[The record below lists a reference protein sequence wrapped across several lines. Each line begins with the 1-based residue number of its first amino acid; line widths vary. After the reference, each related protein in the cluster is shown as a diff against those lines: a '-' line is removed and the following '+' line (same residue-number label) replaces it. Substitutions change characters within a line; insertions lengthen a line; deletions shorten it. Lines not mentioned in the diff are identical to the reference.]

1 MAQLLVI
8 DDDRSII
15 DSFRILF
22 EGTHSVIGAYNG
34 TEALQELSEH
44 KVDLIFLDYRLPGQ
58 DGLEVLNLIQDADPD
73 ACVVIISGYGN
84 FETIIKSI
92 SLGAYDYI
100 EKPLDSEKIRLVT
113 ERVLESRK
121 ISAYM
126 KHIKDTEIDNYHL
139 SHMIGKSVKMQEVF
153 KAVGR
158 LVNNDVSVLI
168 TGESGTGKELIAKSI
183 HYNSP
188 RKNDP
193 FIAVNC
199 SGITETLLNNELF
212 GHEAQA
218 FTGADSRKRGKF
230 EAAGEGTIF
239 LDEIGDMPYPTQSTL
254 LRVLQER
261 EFTRLGGTQTIRLK
275 ARIIA
280 ATNKNLLDEMKKNR
294 FRQDLYY
301 RVNVASIDLPPLRER
316 KEDIPPLV
324 DYFIQLNCKKIK
336 KTIRGISDNALRT
349 LECYDW
355 PGNVRELENV
365 LTNVCIHLQD
375 NYIHSLSIPSFVS
388 GGGKETDM
396 YDEFVMKVLQ
406 SHEERKDL
414 LKTMTSRLEER
425 LIERVAEMTRG
436 NKSQMAKILG
446 ISRVTLQKK
455 LRDGS

>member
-8 DDDRSII
+8 DDDQSII
-15 DSFRILF
+15 ESFRILF

-34 TEALQELSEH
+34 TEALQVLSKH

-58 DGLEVLNLIQDADPD
+58 DGLEVLNLIQATDPD

-84 FETIIKSI
+84 FETIIQSI

-100 EKPLDSEKIRLVT
+100 EKPLDAEKIRLVT

-121 ISAYM
+121 MSVYM
-126 KHIKDTEIDNYHL
+126 KHIKDTEIDNYSL
-139 SHMIGKSVKMQEVF
+139 SHVIGKSVKMQEVF
-153 KAVGR
+153 KSVGR

-168 TGESGTGKELIAKSI
+168 TGESGTGKELIAKAI

-193 FIAVNC
+193 FVAVNC

-230 EAAGEGTIF
+230 EAAAEGTLF
-239 LDEIGDMPYPTQSTL
+239 LDEIADMPYSTQSTL

-280 ATNKNLLDEMKKNR
+280 ATNKDLLNEVNKNR

-301 RVNVASIDLPPLRER
+301 RVNVASIDLPTLRER

-324 DYFIQLNCKKIK
+324 DYFIRLNCKKMK
-336 KTIRGISDNALRT
+336 KTIRGISENALKT
-349 LECYDW
+349 LELYDW

-375 NYIHSLSIPSFVS
+375 NYIHSLSIPSAVAVR
-388 GGGKETDM
+388 GKETDM
-396 YDEFVMKVLQ
+396 YDEFVMKFLQ
-406 SHEERKDL
+406 SHGERKDL
-414 LKTMTSRLEER
+414 LNIMTSRLEER
-425 LIERVAEMTRG
+425 LIERVEQMTQG
-436 NKSQMAKILG
+436 NKSRMAKILG

-455 LRDGS
+455 LSDHA